1 MKNLQ
6 TVLVLA
12 LVIILILGG
21 GAIFLGF
28 SQQKEQSNQ
37 INVTIDKTVIV
48 QKIQNLSRLE
58 TVQTTIQRDLK
69 VELNAGS
76 LSFYGK
82 DLLQDKAT
90 TDYAVTGL
98 VTAGIDLSELKPENV
113 KLENEGKKISLEL
126 PSPKILSIQIDE
138 DKTKITSE
146 DFTFL
151 FNLKN
156 LDPNRRKEMRDELQ
170 RQATK
175 QAKEALRDGA
185 CSDQI
190 LEKASENAKESL
202 KNLFLFSSVEEVVIT
217 FQGEPNCEF
226 NLN

>member
-6 TVLVLA
+6 TVLVLS

-28 SQQKEQSNQ
+28 SQQKQQGNQ

-58 TVQTTIQRDLK
+58 TVQMTIQRDVK

-90 TDYAVTGL
+90 TDYAVTGS
-98 VTAGIDLSELKPENV
+98 VSAGIDLSGLKSENV

-126 PSPKILSIQIDE
+126 PSPKILSIQINE

-146 DFTFL
+146 DFSFL
-151 FNLKN
+151 FNVKN

-170 RQATK
+170 RQASK

-185 CSDQI
+185 CSDEI
-190 LEKASENAKESL
+190 LKKASENAKESL
-202 KNLFLFSSVEEVVIT
+202 KNLFLFSNVEEVVIT
-217 FQGEPNCEF
+217 FQGEPKCEF